1 MVQLPLFKDGV
12 VGLRL
17 CLLEQMPDTPTDD
30 VTIGGTNAAF
40 FFFMWAGKNLG
51 NGTGKAG
58 FFGYEEAHDGE
69 RLSCINSQ

>member
-1 MVQLPLFKDGV
+1 MTN
-12 VGLRL
+12 
-17 CLLEQMPDTPTDD
+17 TPTDD
-30 VTIGGTNAAF
+30 VTIGGTNTAF